1 MDHVREMDAR
11 SPDLERDSVP
21 DLVPARL
28 AHAPG
33 WRGERG
39 EPSLSNMFATVRTAK
54 GGSFWRKLLAFLGP
68 GYLVAVGYMDPGN
81 WATSLAGGSKFG
93 YALLTVALLSNVM
106 AIVLQSLCTRLGV
119 GAGRDLAQACRDS
132 FPRYVALPLWLSA
145 EIAITATDLAE
156 VIGTAI
162 GLNLLF
168 HIPLEIGVIIT
179 AADVF
184 LILALQAF
192 GFRWIEAFV
201 VAMLGVIAACFAVQ
215 IALAD
220 PDWGAVLRGLVP
232 HRDLV
237 ANREMLYLALGI
249 LGATVMPHNLYLHS
263 GLVQTRGYGDSPEE
277 KREAISLATVDSSIA
292 LCFAFVINAS
302 ILILAAA
309 TFNHAG
315 KTDVAELDQAHS
327 FLAPLLGS
335 TLAPTLFA
343 VALLCCGL
351 NSTITATL
359 SGQIVMEGFLNF
371 RVAPWVRRLL
381 TRMIAILPAVVVT
394 IWFGERATGQLLIL
408 SQVVLSLQL
417 PFAVVPLV
425 MFTAS
430 RAKMGPY
437 MAPRWLTALAVAT
450 AALIISLNAKLVWDF
465 VSG

>member
-1 MDHVREMDAR
+1 
-11 SPDLERDSVP
+11 
-21 DLVPARL
+21 
-28 AHAPG
+28 
-33 WRGERG
+33 
-39 EPSLSNMFATVRTAK
+39 MFGSVRTARS
-54 GGSFWRKLLAFLGP
+54 GSFWAKLFAFLGP

-93 YALLTVALLSNVM
+93 YALLAVALLSNVM
-106 AIVLQSLCTRLGV
+106 AIILQSLCTRLGV

-220 PDWGAVLRGLVP
+220 PDWGAVLRGLAP
-232 HRDLV
+232 SGDLLT
-237 ANREMLYLALGI
+237 NPDMLYLALGI

-263 GLVQTRGYGDSPEE
+263 GLVQTRGYGDSLPE
-277 KREAISLATVDSSIA
+277 KREAISLATIDSTIA

-309 TFNHAG
+309 TFHRAG
-315 KTDVAELDQAHS
+315 KTDIAELDQAHS

-335 TLAPTLFA
+335 TLAPSLFA
-343 VALLCCGL
+343 IALLCCGL

-359 SGQIVMEGFLNF
+359 AGQIVMEGFLNF
-371 RVAPWVRRLL
+371 RIAPWLRRLV
-381 TRMIAILPAVVVT
+381 TRLIAILPAVIVT
-394 IWFGERATGQLLIL
+394 IWFGEKGTGQLLIL

-430 RAKMGPY
+430 KAKMGPY
-437 MAPRWLTALAVAT
+437 VAPRWLTVLAAAT
-450 AALIISLNAKLVWDF
+450 AASIIALNAKLVWDF

>member
-1 MDHVREMDAR
+1 MDAR
-11 SPDLERDSVP
+11 SPILQPDSP
-21 DLVPARL
+21 PAAGESL
-28 AHAPG
+28 FEGSG
-33 WRGERG
+33 WRSARG
-39 EPSLSNMFATVRTAK
+39 EPSLAGMFASVKTARQ
-54 GGSFWRKLLAFLGP
+54 GPFWRKLLAFLGP

-81 WATSLAGGSKFG
+81 WATSLAGGSRFG
-93 YALLTVALLSNVM
+93 YALLFVALLSNIM

-132 FPRYVALPLWLSA
+132 FPRWISLPLWLSA
-145 EIAITATDLAE
+145 ELAITATDLAE

-168 HIPLEIGVIIT
+168 HIPISIGVILT

-201 VAMLGVIAACFAVQ
+201 VAMLGVIAACFAIQ

-220 PDWGAVLRGLVP
+220 PDWGAVLRGFLP
-232 HRDLV
+232 TSDIL

-263 GLVQTRGYGDSPEE
+263 GLVQTRFIGESGQD
-277 KREAISLATVDSSIA
+277 KREAIKLATIDSTIA
-292 LCFAFVINAS
+292 LCLALIINAS

-309 TFNHAG
+309 TFHRTG
-315 KTDVAELDQAHS
+315 KTDVAELDQAHA

-343 VALLCCGL
+343 IALLCCGL

-359 SGQIVMEGFLNF
+359 SGQIVMEGFLNW
-371 RVAPWVRRLL
+371 RIAPWLRRLV
-381 TRMIAILPAVVVT
+381 TRMIAIVPAVVVT
-394 IWFGERATGQLLIL
+394 LLAGEKATGQLLIL

-417 PFAVVPLV
+417 PLAVVPLV
-425 MFTAS
+425 MFTSS
-430 RAKMGPY
+430 RRKMGSFV
-437 MAPRWLTALAVAT
+437 APRWLSGLAIAT
-450 AALIISLNAKLVWDF
+450 AALIIALNAKLVWDF
-465 VSG
+465 WAGGL

>member
-1 MDHVREMDAR
+1 MDAR
-11 SPDLERDSVP
+11 APELASDSAMN
-21 DLVPARL
+21 LVPAGTERL
-28 AHAPG
+28 TG

-39 EPSLSNMFATVRTAK
+39 EPSLSDMFATVRTAPDA
-54 GGSFWRKLLAFLGP
+54 SFWRKLFAFLGP

-106 AIVLQSLCTRLGV
+106 AIILQSLCTRLGV

-145 EIAITATDLAE
+145 EVAITATDLAE

-215 IALAD
+215 IAMAD
-220 PDWGAVLRGLVP
+220 PDWGAVLRGLAP
-232 HRDLV
+232 TRDLV
-237 ANREMLYLALGI
+237 GNREMLYLGLGI

-263 GLVQTRGYGDSPEE
+263 GLVQTRGYGDTPVE
-277 KREAISLATVDSSIA
+277 KREAITLATIDSTIA
-292 LCFAFVINAS
+292 LCFAFIINAS

-315 KTDVAELDQAHS
+315 KTDIAELDQAHA

-343 VALLCCGL
+343 IALLCCGM

-359 SGQIVMEGFLNF
+359 SGQIVMEGFLNW
-371 RVAPWVRRLL
+371 RIAPWLRRLL
-381 TRMIAILPAVVVT
+381 TRLIAIVPAVVVT
-394 IWFGERATGQLLIL
+394 IWFGEKGTGQLLIL

-417 PFAVVPLV
+417 PFAIVPLV

-430 RAKMGPY
+430 KAKMGPY
-437 MAPRWLTALAVAT
+437 VAPRWLTALAVAT
-450 AALIISLNAKLVWDF
+450 AALIIGLNAKLVFDF
-465 VSG
+465 ITG

>member
-1 MDHVREMDAR
+1 MDAR
-11 SPDLERDSVP
+11 TPDLGSGSASTATAIAGLND
-21 DLVPARL
+21 A
-28 AHAPG
+28 G
-33 WRGERG
+33 WRHERG
-39 EPSLSNMFATVRTAK
+39 EPSLSGMFGSVRTAK
-54 GGSFWRKLLAFLGP
+54 QGPFWRKLVAFLGP

-93 YALLTVALLSNVM
+93 YALLTVALLSNLM
-106 AIVLQSLCTRLGV
+106 AMVLQSLCTRLGV

-132 FPRYVALPLWLSA
+132 FPRYVTLPLWLSA

-168 HIPLEIGVIIT
+168 HIPLEIGCIIT

-201 VAMLGVIAACFAVQ
+201 VTMLGVIAACFAVQ

-220 PDWGAVLRGLVP
+220 PDWGQVIRGFAP
-232 HRDLV
+232 SRDLF
-237 ANREMLYLALGI
+237 ANHDMLYLALGI

-263 GLVQTRGYGDSPEE
+263 GLVQTRFVGETGQE
-277 KREAISLATVDSSIA
+277 KREAIRLATIDSSIA
-292 LCFAFVINAS
+292 LCLAFVINAS

-309 TFNHAG
+309 TYHRAG
-315 KTDVAELDQAHS
+315 QTDIAELDQAHA

-335 TLAPTLFA
+335 MLAPTLFA
-343 VALLCCGL
+343 VALICCGL

-359 SGQIVMEGFLNF
+359 SGQIVMEGFLNW
-371 RVAPWVRRLL
+371 RIAPWMRRMV
-381 TRMIAILPAVVVT
+381 TRLIAIVPAVVVT
-394 IWFGERATGQLLIL
+394 IWFGEKGTGQLLIL

-425 MFTAS
+425 MFTANRS
-430 RAKMGPY
+430 KMGPHV
-437 MAPRWLTALAVAT
+437 APRWLTALAVAT
-450 AALIISLNAKLVWDF
+450 AAVIIVLNVKLVMDYL
-465 VSG
+465 GR

>member
-1 MDHVREMDAR
+1 MDAR
-11 SPDLERDSVP
+11 STDLSMESAPGPVP
-21 DLVPARL
+21 GVALD
-28 AHAPG
+28 APG
-33 WRGERG
+33 WRAGRG
-39 EPSLSNMFATVRTAK
+39 EPSLSDVFGSVRTARS
-54 GGSFWRKLLAFLGP
+54 GSFFRKLLAFLGP

-93 YALLTVALLSNVM
+93 YALLSVALLSNVM

-132 FPRYVALPLWLSA
+132 FPRFVSLPLWLSA

-179 AADVF
+179 ALDVI

-215 IALAD
+215 IAMAD
-220 PDWGAVLRGLVP
+220 PEWSQVIGGLLP
-232 HRDLV
+232 SRDLV
-237 ANREMLYLALGI
+237 ANPDMLYLALGI

-263 GLVQTRGYGDSPEE
+263 GLVQTRGYGNTAEE
-277 KREAISLATVDSSIA
+277 KREAITLATIDSSIA

-309 TFNHAG
+309 TFHHAG

-327 FLAPLLGS
+327 FLSPLLGS

-343 VALLCCGL
+343 IALLCCGL

-359 SGQIVMEGFLNF
+359 SGQIVMEGFLTF
-371 RVAPWVRRLL
+371 RVAPWLRRLV
-381 TRMIAILPAVVVT
+381 TRLIAIVPAVLVT
-394 IWFGERATGQLLIL
+394 IYAGEKATGQLLIL

-425 MFTAS
+425 LFTAS
-430 RAKMGPY
+430 TKKMGPY
-437 MAPRWLTALAVAT
+437 VAPRWLTLLAALT
-450 AALIISLNAKLVWDF
+450 AAVIIVLNAKLVWDYL
-465 VSG
+465 SA